1 MIFKSGLRVFLLS
14 LAVSV
19 GAKDAPDYSP
29 TENFRPQNVTSLN
42 GFYNWVGSYDSVVY
56 MRACTN

>member
-1 MIFKSGLRVFLLS
+1 MIFKLGVRVCLLS

-29 TENFRPQNVTSLN
+29 TENFRPQNVTGLN
-42 GFYNWVGSYDSVVY
+42 GFYNWVGSYDFIVDK
-56 MRACTN
+56 RACTN